1 MVTCQCNHLTNFGI
15 MMDWSNEVK
24 ADDPGIKILGYI
36 KSRLLCIDLYMLSFV
51 LLTVSIVALK
61 FILYR

>member
-24 ADDPGIKILGYI
+24 ADDPGIKILSFN
-36 KSRLLCIDLYMLSFV
+36 KSRLLCIDLDMLSFV
-51 LLTVSIVALK
+51 LLTMSTVALT

>member
-24 ADDPGIKILGYI
+24 ADDPGIKILGFN
-36 KSRLLCIDLYMLSFV
+36 KSRLLCIDLDMLSFV
-51 LLTVSIVALK
+51 LLTMSTVALT